1 MQFVFV
7 YQREPHAGQMAFAD
21 IQQPADLGERVQL
34 ARRTCEA
41 MALPPDQ
48 IWVDGMDDQ
57 SRALFGNLPSPAI
70 VVDPFGVIRAK
81 LPWAEPELLAPLLKE
96 LVPTFAATA
105 RQLLQPSPEGDA
117 HDRPDSGPT
126 PTPERQLGAKLFRMR
141 QGGSDAALPVSLA
154 AIAASTMLP
163 TDTELPDGDP
173 WLRLVAAAAMV
184 AAHPDDARCADWL
197 ALLATANEPAVRQWE
212 LQRRIERLRRSQ
224 DDAGLRAAEQQLAAL
239 QKAHA
244 WLVAPTN
251 R

>member
-41 MALPPDQ
+41 MALPPEQ

-81 LPWAEPELLAPLLKE
+81 LPWAEPELLAPQLKA
-96 LVPTFAATA
+96 LVPTLPASAEPLLAQASADGTA
-105 RQLLQPSPEGDA
+105 PG
-117 HDRPDSGPT
+117 
-126 PTPERQLGAKLFRMR
+126 PERRLGALLWQLRRGKT
-141 QGGSDAALPVSLA
+141 DVALPHTLP
-154 AIAASTMLP
+154 AIAASARLAADANLP
-163 TDTELPDGDP
+163 TGDA
-173 WLRLVAAAAMV
+173 WLRLVAAAALV
-184 AAHPDDARCADWL
+184 AEHPDDRRCADWL
-197 ALLATANEPAVRQWE
+197 ALLATAEQPAVQQWA
-212 LQRRIERLRRSQ
+212 LQRQIERLRRSQ
-224 DDAGLRAAEQQLAAL
+224 DEAGLRATEHRLADL
-239 QKAHA
+239 RKAHA
-244 WLVAPTN
+244 WLVAPSS

>member
-41 MALPPDQ
+41 MALPPEQ

-81 LPWAEPELLAPLLKE
+81 LPWAEPELLTPQLKE
-96 LVPTFAATA
+96 LVPTLPAAAEALLAPPSADGTA
-105 RQLLQPSPEGDA
+105 PG
-117 HDRPDSGPT
+117 
-126 PTPERQLGAKLFRMR
+126 PERRLGALLWQLRRGKT
-141 QGGSDAALPVSLA
+141 DVALPHTLP
-154 AIAASTMLP
+154 AIAASARLLADGNLP
-163 TDTELPDGDP
+163 AGDA
-173 WLRLVAAAAMV
+173 WLRLVAAAALV
-184 AAHPDDARCADWL
+184 AEHPDDARCDDWL
-197 ALLATANEPAVRQWE
+197 ALLTAAEQPAIRQWA
-212 LQRRIERLRRSQ
+212 LQRRVERSRQ
-224 DDAGLRAAEQQLAAL
+224 GEDEAGLRAAERQLADL
-239 QKAHA
+239 QKAHP
-244 WLVAPTN
+244 WLVAPTS